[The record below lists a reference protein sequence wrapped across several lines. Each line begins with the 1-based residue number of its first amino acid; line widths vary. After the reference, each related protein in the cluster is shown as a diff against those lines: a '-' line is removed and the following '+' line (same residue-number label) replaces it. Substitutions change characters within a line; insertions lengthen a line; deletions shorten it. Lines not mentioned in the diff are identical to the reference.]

1 MDKILILSA
10 GNIPKSHKMFLLFMG
25 FFFLLQGVVN
35 LHNNSSYS
43 LLSILYIT
51 MALVYILAILFYYKE
66 QDRTPFIKL
75 TESEIAFKKSP
86 LSKEVILNINDI
98 LDLDITNYKLRI
110 EIKDKSYII
119 SFSNLSYIQRK
130 NELPA
135 FVNELQELKRKII
148 SNKKAP

>member
-1 MDKILILSA
+1 M
-10 GNIPKSHKMFLLFMG
+10 
-25 FFFLLQGVVN
+25 V
-35 LHNNSSYS
+35 
-43 LLSILYIT
+43 
-51 MALVYILAILFYYKE
+51 LVYILAILFYYKE

-75 TESEIAFKKSP
+75 TESKIAFKKSP